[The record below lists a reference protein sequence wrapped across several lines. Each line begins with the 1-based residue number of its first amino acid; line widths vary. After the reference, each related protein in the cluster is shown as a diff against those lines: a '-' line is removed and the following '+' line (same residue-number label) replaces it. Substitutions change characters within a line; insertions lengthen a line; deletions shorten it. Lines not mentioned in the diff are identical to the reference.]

1 MQLSQVYEIF
11 YSFSMHIIKL
21 SAIDST
27 NSYLKQLISNQFVE
41 NYTVVLTK
49 NQTNGKGQMGSRW
62 ESESGKNLTMSVLV
76 KDSLLLIEEIF
87 SLNCLISIAVL
98 EVLKNKA
105 SLDLSVKWP
114 NDIMS
119 GNYKIGGILIENNI
133 KSDGEIQSI
142 VGIGINVNQINFTDL
157 PKASS
162 LKNITGKEF
171 DLLNLVVEIV
181 ERIKFH
187 TAKLRNGNTAEIWN
201 LYHKHLFKLGMPMP
215 FELPSGERFMGIIQ
229 KVNKEGRLQ
238 LLLDDDRVLTF
249 GVKEVVMLY

>member
-1 MQLSQVYEIF
+1 
-11 YSFSMHIIKL
+11 MHIIKL

-41 NYTVVLTK
+41 NYTVVLTQ
-49 NQTNGKGQMGSRW
+49 NQTNGKGQMGSKW
-62 ESESGKNLTMSVLV
+62 ESQAGKNLTMSVLI
-76 KDSLLLIEEIF
+76 KDSLLSIGEIF

-98 EVLKNKA
+98 EVLKTKG

-133 KSDGEIQSI
+133 KSDGEIQSV
-142 VGIGINVNQINFTDL
+142 VGIGINVNQTNFTDL

-162 LKNITGKEF
+162 LKNSTGQHFE
-171 DLLNLVVEIV
+171 LHNLVVEIV

-187 TAKLRNGNTAEIWN
+187 TAKLRNGNIAEIWN
-201 LYHKHLFKLGMPMP
+201 LYHKHLFKLGVPMP
-215 FELPSGERFMGIIQ
+215 FELPSGKRFMGIIQ
-229 KVNKEGRLQ
+229 KVTKEGRLE
-238 LLLDDDRVLTF
+238 LLLDDDKVLTF
-249 GVKEVVMLY
+249 GVKEVLMLY